1 LTERFLRDFLTKRA
15 NILVSVDIEGVAGVF
30 HAEQTRAGNGEYER
44 ARRWMTEEAN
54 AVIRGALAAGATAI
68 KVNDSH
74 GGFRNLLPDLL
85 HPQARMVLGKPRVLG
100 MMGGVDQDIDAVM
113 LVGYHSRAQGRGIL
127 AHTTNSFAFARVW
140 LGGQEMGEA
149 GLYGALAAEHG
160 VPVIFGSGDDAF
172 IEEKP
177 AAVPACDLCRNQ
189 EGLWRQQRRFAHA
202 ATILRA
208 AGRARPPGGHC
219 AAGQPG
225 GHAGTALRGPLRCR
239 LQAQTVALADL
250 FSQLPILERT
260 DNVTVEFDAPTA
272 EYAVRVLNSLSAM
285 SAMLR

>member
-1 LTERFLRDFLTKRA
+1 MSNSKRA

-30 HAEQTRAGNGEYER
+30 HPEQTRAGNGEYER

-54 AVIRGALAAGATAI
+54 AVIRGALAAGATAV

-85 HPQARMVLGKPRVLG
+85 HPEARMVLGKPRVLG
-100 MMGGVDQDIDAVM
+100 MMGGVDHDIDAVM

-140 LGGQEMGEA
+140 LAGMELGEA
-149 GLYGALAAEHG
+149 GLYGALAGEHG

-172 IEEKP
+172 VEENQPLFPHAVFAETKKAYGANSGDSLAP
-177 AAVPACDLCRNQ
+177 QQSCALLEARAQESVAA
-189 EGLWRQQRRFAHA
+189 F
-202 ATILRA
+202 I
-208 AGRARPPGGHC
+208 ARPQDKPV
-219 AAGQPG
+219 
-225 GHAGTALRGPLRCR
+225 LRFESPLRCR

-250 FSQLPILERT
+250 FNQLPILERI
-260 DNVTVEFDAPTA
+260 DNVTVQFDAPSA